1 MPSKTEFYRQMAD
14 HVATQ
19 LTGSW
24 QEWAGFLT
32 TAARLYK
39 YPFHEQLLIY
49 AQRPDATACAE
60 YDLWNEK
67 MGRYVRRG
75 SKGIALVDDSGDRPR
90 LRYVFDISDTGTRE
104 HSRTPWL
111 WQLEERH
118 LDSVQAMLE
127 RTYDVS
133 GDDLAGQLT
142 EVAGK
147 LAEEYWTEHQQDF
160 FYIVDG
166 SFLEEYDE
174 YNIGVQF
181 KAAAT
186 VSITYALMSRCGLE
200 PERYFDHEDFMA
212 IFDFNTPST
221 IGALGTAVS
230 QINQQV
236 LRQIGVTVRNAEREA
251 NQERS
256 KQDEQSHD
264 LYPER
269 RLSDSRPEAEPAA
282 GETPG
287 QVRQDEEN
295 LPEGTS
301 SHPLQPDVA
310 EREAVPAPSGDR
322 RDRPEQTG
330 ADDAPAGEGSGSHRG
345 TESQRS
351 HEVGGADEHLQSS
364 GRRNPD
370 GGAYQQLT
378 LNLFLSEA
386 EQIQSIDEAE
396 NVAHTSSAFSFAQND
411 IDHVLRL
418 GGNTDRQRERVVAAF
433 EKQKTTAEIAE
444 ILKTLYHGGNG
455 LGSVSAW
462 YAEDGIHLSHGKSVR
477 YDRSAQVISWESAA
491 ERIGELLES
500 GQFASN
506 VELAEA
512 AGYERSL
519 LAEKLWHLYHDFSD
533 KARDSGYLSCLSGIQ
548 RTGFPEETA
557 WLTEQLNSPEFRQT
571 LAEEYAAFWTAY
583 QQDREL
589 LRFHYHKPRE
599 IWESLQDLSLPR
611 KSFSSEMQD
620 VPAVKQFITEDEID
634 AAMTG
639 GSGIEGGKGRIFTFF
654 KNPHTDKEKVDFLKS
669 EYGIGGHSHALSG
682 AMGSNEDHDGKG
694 LHYKKDGCPDMHFTW
709 EKVAKR
715 ITGLI
720 QKGRYLTEQEQAQYD
735 KIQAEKALAEE
746 DALQAQQPTPEIWEY
761 NGVKERHSDD
771 IVLYQM
777 GDFFELYGEDAK
789 TAAAELDFHL
799 TTRAIP
805 GGGRVEMCG
814 FPANRLE
821 QVVEHLRDQ
830 HDVTISAVPE
840 GGRERQ
846 EYSMLSIDHEA
857 EQHINAQEAEFGADG
872 TRVFRDMEPEQATPT
887 IRELYEKY
895 KPIVMEAVT
904 QDTRY
909 RNACGHSDYE
919 NAMIECN
926 AAVRRTILDSHD
938 IELIRLFSDVPEF
951 RQWLHREV
959 ADETYPKLHELLRPL
974 SQEDIDSALCAWN
987 GNIESKHAVVRYMKD
1002 HAREKDTAA
1011 WLAQE
1016 YGGSNSLFVVRAG
1029 SPEEMQLPWPKVQ
1042 RRLAQLIQED
1052 RFYTEEEQDRFDN
1065 IDPIAIREAL
1075 EERGIVN
1082 GQVAD
1087 PEKLDNDPFIQRVM
1101 SDAEQ
1106 IAAAE
1111 AEQTSEVSI
1120 SDEEYDAVR
1129 SPIPQRTSY
1138 DPATP
1143 VYAVGDT
1150 VYIEDDAYQITELR
1164 EDTVQLLPTGMVYP
1178 IYRAERKEQFEQLL
1192 RADRRNAY
1200 YTEFLPID
1208 PDKADQDLR
1217 DVLAHGLMDEADKK
1231 QISTLLQSGRS
1242 NSEIAYWLSRAYP
1255 GEIETLNLE
1264 TGDIADYRTTAQ
1276 GMELEVMDAEEK
1288 RLAVLYFRWDE
1299 VAPLL
1304 RGMYARQLDG
1314 FGQEQPQPATESP
1327 TFHSET
1333 VAVYPGDKNNLPYDV
1348 VVERLHIEEPEPPAP
1363 VTEPEK
1369 TFEEVLDEHPVSIP
1383 VNGQWQTFP
1392 NARAAEEAS
1401 YEEYKA
1407 NLRHNAQNF
1416 RITDAHLGEGGPKA
1430 KFQANIEA
1438 IKLLKH
1444 LEETTGQATPEQ
1456 QEILSRYVGWGGLAD
1471 AFDPEKP
1478 AWAAEYAQLKELL
1491 TPEEYAAAR
1500 SSTLNAHYTSPTV
1513 IQAIY
1518 EAVGR
1523 MGFETGNILEP
1534 SCGVGN
1540 FFGMLPEKMRNS
1552 RLYGVELDSISG
1564 RIAKQL
1570 YPKAD
1575 ITVAGFETTD
1585 RRDFYDLAIGNVPFG
1600 QYQVRDKAYDKL
1612 NFSIHNYFF
1621 AKALDQV
1628 RPGGVVAF
1636 VTSRYTMDAKDST
1649 VRRYLAQRA
1658 ELLGAIRLP
1667 NDAFKKNAGAEV
1679 VSDII
1684 FLQKRDR
1691 PLDIVPEWT
1700 QTGQTEDGFAINR
1713 YFLDH
1718 PEMVLGR
1725 QEPES
1730 TAHGMDYTV
1739 NPIEGLELAD
1749 QLHDAVKHIRGT
1761 YQEADLPELGEGE
1774 AIDTSIPADPNV
1786 KNYSYTVV
1794 DGDVY
1799 FRENSR
1805 MVRPDLNAT
1814 AEARV
1819 QGLVGL
1825 RECVQQLI
1833 DLQMDAATPD
1843 SAIRDKQAELNRLY
1857 DSFSAKYGLINDRA
1871 NRLAFADDS
1880 SYYLLCALEV
1890 IDEDGKLERKADM
1903 FTKRTIKPHKAVE
1916 TVDTASEALAVSI
1929 AERACVDMAYMSE
1942 LTGKTSDELAA
1953 ELQGVIFRV
1962 PGQVE
1967 KDGTPHYVTADEYL
1981 SGNVRRKLRQAQR
1994 AAQQDPSFAANVEAL
2009 TAAQP
2014 KDLDASE
2021 IEVRLGATWIDKEY
2035 IQQFMY
2041 ETFDTPFYMQRN
2053 IEVNYT
2059 PFTAEWQI
2067 TGKSSISQNNVAAY
2081 TTYGTSRANAYKIL
2095 EDSLNLRDVRIYDTV
2110 EDADGRERRVLN
2122 AKETTLAAQKQQ
2134 AIRDAF
2140 KDWIWKDPD
2149 RRQALVRQ
2157 YNEEMN
2163 STRPREYDGGHITF
2177 GGMNPAITLRE
2188 HQKNAIAHVL
2198 YGGNTLLA
2206 HEVGAGKTFEMVAAA
2221 MESKRLGLCQKSL
2234 FVVPNHLTEQWAS
2247 EFLRLYPSAN
2257 ILVTTKKDFET
2268 HNRKKFCARIA
2279 TGDYDA
2285 IIMGHSQFE
2294 KIPISRERQER
2305 LLYEQIDEITEGI
2318 AEVQA
2323 SGGERFTVKQLER
2336 TRKSLE
2342 ARLEKL
2348 QAESR
2353 KDDVV
2358 TFEQLGVDRLF
2369 VDEAHNYKNLFLYT
2383 KMRNV
2388 AGLSTS
2394 DAQKSSDMFAKCRY
2408 MDEITGNRGVIFATG
2423 TPVSNSMTELYTMQ
2437 RYLQYDRL
2445 QELNMTHFDCW
2456 ASRFGETVTA
2466 LELAPEG
2473 TGYRARTRFSKFF
2486 NLPELMNLFK
2496 EVADIKTA
2504 DQLNLPTPEVEY
2516 HNIVAQPTEHQQE
2529 MVKALSER
2537 ASEVHRGSVDPS
2549 VDNMLKITS
2558 DGRKLGLDQRIINQL
2573 LPDEPGTKV
2582 NQCVDNIMQ
2591 IWRDGDADKLTQ
2603 LVFCDIST
2611 PQAAPSKKAAKQLDN
2626 PLLHGLEEAIPLD
2639 EPEPAFTIYEDI
2651 RQKLIAQGMPADQI
2665 AFIHEAN
2672 TEVRKKELFSKVRTG
2687 QVRVLLGSTA
2697 KMGAGT
2703 NVQDRL
2709 VALHDLDCPWRPGDL
2724 AQRKGRIERQGN
2736 QNPLV
2741 HVYRYV
2747 TEGTFDAYLWQ
2758 TVENKQKFIS
2768 QIMTSKSPVR
2778 SCDDVDETAL
2788 SFAEIKALCAG
2799 DPRIKERMDL
2809 DVEVAKLKL
2818 MKADHQSKQYRL
2830 EDQLL
2835 KYSPQEIETN
2845 KGYIQGFEVDLET
2858 LVAHPHPADGF
2869 AGMEIRGDVLTDK
2882 ENAGAALLDA
2892 CKEVKTSDPVQI
2904 GSYRG
2909 FIMSVEFEAWKQEYT
2924 LLLKGQM
2931 THRATLGT
2939 DPRGNLTRIDNA
2951 LAQMPQRLEAVKNQ
2965 LENLYQ
2971 QQAAAK
2977 EEVGKPFPFEDDL
2990 RIKSARLV
2998 ELDTLLNIDGKGH
3011 AQPETVAAKS
3021 ARPSVLDSL
3030 KRPVPP
3036 RSPEKKPKQHEE
3048 VR

>member
-295 LPEGTS
+295 LPERTS

-330 ADDAPAGEGSGSHRG
+330 ADDTPAGEGSRSHRG

-351 HEVGGADEHLQSS
+351 HEVGGADEHLQSP
-364 GRRNPD
+364 GRGNPD

-396 NVAHTSSAFSFAQND
+396 NVAHTSSAFSFTQND

-418 GGNTDRQRERVVAAF
+418 GGNTDRQRECVVAAF

-477 YDRSAQVISWESAA
+477 YDRSAQVVSWESAA

-1164 EDTVQLLPTGMVYP
+1164 DDTVQLLPTGMVYP

-1231 QISTLLQSGRS
+1231 QVSTLLQSGRS

-1255 GEIETLNLE
+1255 REIETLDLE

-1276 GMELEVMDAEEK
+1276 GMELEVLDAEEK
-1288 RLAVLYFRWDE
+1288 RLAVLYIRWDE

-1314 FGQEQPQPATESP
+1314 FGQEQPQPSAESP
-1327 TFHSET
+1327 AFHSET

-2835 KYSPQEIETN
+2835 KYFPQEIETN

>member
-1 MPSKTEFYRQMAD
+1 MPTKAEQYAQMAD
-14 HVATQ
+14 QVARQ

-39 YPFHEQLLIY
+39 YPFHEQMMIY

-60 YDLWNEK
+60 YDLWNNR

-118 LDSVQAMLE
+118 IGPLSAMLE
-127 RTYDVS
+127 RNYDVS
-133 GDDLAGQLT
+133 SNDLAQQLAD
-142 EVAGK
+142 VAAK
-147 LAEEYWTEHQQDF
+147 LAEEYWDEHRQDIL
-160 FYIVDG
+160 YIVDG

-174 YNIGVQF
+174 ENIGMQF
-181 KAAAT
+181 KSAAA

-200 PERYFDHEDFMA
+200 PEQYFSHEDFMA
-212 IFDFNTPST
+212 IFDFNTPAT
-221 IGALGTAVS
+221 VGALGTAVS

-236 LRQIGVTVRNAEREA
+236 LRQIGVTIQNYERAKSAERSA
-251 NQERS
+251 THG
-256 KQDEQSHD
+256 EQPD
-264 LYPER
+264 LHEER
-269 RLSDSRPEAEPAA
+269 RLPDPRPEAVRTA
-282 GETPG
+282 GEAPG
-287 QVRQDEEN
+287 QVRQDAQGV
-295 LPEGTS
+295 PERTPA
-301 SHPLQPDVA
+301 HPVQPAAD
-310 EREAVPAPSGDR
+310 EREAVPASSGDR
-322 RDRPEQTG
+322 RDREHPSG
-330 ADDAPAGEGSGSHRG
+330 ADDAPAGGVGGRDG
-345 TESQRS
+345 GAESPRS
-351 HEVGGADEHLQSS
+351 DALGGADEHLQGT
-364 GRRNPD
+364 GRGDSD

-386 EQIQSIDEAE
+386 EQIQQIDEAE
-396 NVAHTSSAFSFAQND
+396 SVKTPSAFSFAQEQPQPEAT
-411 IDHVLRL
+411 DH
-418 GGNTDRQRERVVAAF
+418 EP
-433 EKQKTTAEIAE
+433 
-444 ILKTLYHGGNG
+444 
-455 LGSVSAW
+455 
-462 YAEDGIHLSHGKSVR
+462 
-477 YDRSAQVISWESAA
+477 
-491 ERIGELLES
+491 
-500 GQFASN
+500 
-506 VELAEA
+506 EA
-512 AGYERSL
+512 A
-519 LAEKLWHLYHDFSD
+519 K
-533 KARDSGYLSCLSGIQ
+533 
-548 RTGFPEETA
+548 P
-557 WLTEQLNSPEFRQT
+557 T
-571 LAEEYAAFWTAY
+571 L
-583 QQDREL
+583 REL
-589 LRFHYHKPRE
+589 H
-599 IWESLQDLSLPR
+599 
-611 KSFSSEMQD
+611 
-620 VPAVKQFITEDEID
+620 
-634 AAMTG
+634 
-639 GSGIEGGKGRIFTFF
+639 
-654 KNPHTDKEKVDFLKS
+654 
-669 EYGIGGHSHALSG
+669 
-682 AMGSNEDHDGKG
+682 
-694 LHYKKDGCPDMHFTW
+694 
-709 EKVAKR
+709 
-715 ITGLI
+715 
-720 QKGRYLTEQEQAQYD
+720 EQ
-735 KIQAEKALAEE
+735 
-746 DALQAQQPTPEIWEY
+746 
-761 NGVKERHSDD
+761 
-771 IVLYQM
+771 
-777 GDFFELYGEDAK
+777 
-789 TAAAELDFHL
+789 
-799 TTRAIP
+799 
-805 GGGRVEMCG
+805 
-814 FPANRLE
+814 
-821 QVVEHLRDQ
+821 
-830 HDVTISAVPE
+830 
-840 GGRERQ
+840 
-846 EYSMLSIDHEA
+846 
-857 EQHINAQEAEFGADG
+857 
-872 TRVFRDMEPEQATPT
+872 
-887 IRELYEKY
+887 Y
-895 KPIVMEAVT
+895 KPIVLEAVT
-904 QDTRY
+904 KDTRY
-909 RNACGHSDYE
+909 QNTCGHSDYE
-919 NAMIECN
+919 SAVIEGRS
-926 AAVRRTILDSHD
+926 AIRRAVLASGNK
-938 IELIRLFSDVPEF
+938 ELLHLYSYTPEF
-951 RQWLHREV
+951 RQRLHREV
-959 ADETYPKLHELLRPL
+959 IDETYPKLHELLRPL
-974 SQEDIDSALCAWN
+974 SDNDIDRAIQDWN
-987 GNIESKHAVVRYMKD
+987 GKSESKHAVVRYMKD

-1011 WLAQE
+1011 WLAHE
-1016 YGGSNSLFVVRAG
+1016 FDGGDGKTPFAVRPE
-1029 SPEEMQLPWPKVQ
+1029 SPNGTMLPWPKVQ
-1042 RRLAQLIQED
+1042 RRIAQLIKED
-1052 RFYTEEEQDRFDN
+1052 RFYTQEEQDRFDN

-1075 EERGIVN
+1075 AERGIVN
-1082 GQVAD
+1082 GQVVD
-1087 PEKLDNDPFIQRVM
+1087 PEKLDNDPFIQQVM
-1101 SDAEQ
+1101 ADVERAAGGDEPEAYTSPGGHTYHPGDAIDAFIDDKSPVVRMVLDHVDEDYIWYTMPSVPDQ
-1106 IAAAE
+1106 EPVEMRREIFE
-1111 AEQTSEVSI
+1111 KYLDNGEFLPVPVPDLSGQPITREGDTLTIGSGEPTHEMDITV
-1120 SDEEYDAVR
+1120 SDEEYEAIR
-1129 SPIPQRTSY
+1129 QAIPEKKVY
-1138 DPATP
+1138 DPAAP
-1143 VYAVGDT
+1143 VYHVGDT
-1150 VYIEDDAYQITELR
+1150 VYLDNQEYQITELR
-1164 EDTVQLLPTGMVYP
+1164 EDTVQLIPSGMAYP
-1178 IYRAERKEQFEQLL
+1178 IFRAESRERFETLL
-1192 RADRRNAY
+1192 RADTRNEAIN
-1200 YTEFLPID
+1200 EFLPVN
-1208 PDKADQDLR
+1208 PDTADQDLR
-1217 DVLAHGLMDEADKK
+1217 DVLVHGLIGAPDKAEL
-1231 QISTLLQSGRS
+1231 SELLRTGKS
-1242 NSEIAYWLSRAYP
+1242 NREVALWLSRAYP
-1255 GEIETLNLE
+1255 DIIETMELE
-1264 TGDIADYRTTAQ
+1264 TGDTADYRTIPE
-1276 GMELEVMDAEEK
+1276 GIELEVLDADEK
-1288 RLAVLYFRWDE
+1288 RLAMLYFRWDE

-1304 RGMYARQLDG
+1304 RGLYARQLDG
-1314 FGQEQPQPATESP
+1314 FGQERAEPAITGDTTVEEPIETAKPIEEP
-1327 TFHSET
+1327 TAEAPAFHSET
-1333 VAVYPGDKNNLPYDV
+1333 VAVYPGNKNHLPYDV
-1348 VVERLHIEEPEPPAP
+1348 VVERLHVDQPEPTPP
-1363 VTEPEK
+1363 EPTPDVEPGEK
-1369 TFEEVLDEHPVSIP
+1369 PEHPVAIP
-1383 VNGQWQTFP
+1383 VNGEWQTFP
-1392 NARAAEEAS
+1392 NQRTAEQAA
-1401 YEEYKA
+1401 YQEYRD
-1407 NLRHNAQNF
+1407 NLRRNAQNF
-1416 RITDAHLGEGGPKA
+1416 HITDDHLGEGGPKA
-1430 KFQANIEA
+1430 KYQANVAA
-1438 IKLLKH
+1438 IKLLKY

-1456 QEILSRYVGWGGLAD
+1456 QEVLSRYVGWGGVAD
-1471 AFDPEKP
+1471 AFDPSKT
-1478 AWAAEYAQLKELL
+1478 AWAKEYAELKELL
-1491 TPEEYAAAR
+1491 TPEEYEAAR
-1500 SSTLNAHYTSPTV
+1500 ASTLNAHYTSPTV
-1513 IQAIY
+1513 IRAIY
-1518 EAVGR
+1518 DAVEQ
-1523 MGFETGNILEP
+1523 MGFRTGNILEP

-1540 FFGMLPEKMRNS
+1540 FFGMLPESMAGS

-1564 RIAKQL
+1564 HIAKQL

-1600 QYQVRDKAYDKL
+1600 QYQVNDKAYNKL
-1612 NFSIHNYFF
+1612 GFNIHNYFF
-1621 AKALDQV
+1621 AKSLDQV

-1667 NDAFKKNAGAEV
+1667 NNAFRANAGTDV
-1679 VSDII
+1679 VSDIL

-1691 PLDIVPEWT
+1691 PLDIAPDWT
-1700 QTGQTEDGFAINR
+1700 QTGRTEEGFTVNQ

-1739 NPIEGLELAD
+1739 NPIEGMELAD
-1749 QLHDAVKHIRGT
+1749 QLHNAVQHIHGT
-1761 YQEADLPELGEGE
+1761 YQEAALPELGEGE
-1774 AIDTSIPADPNV
+1774 DIDDSLPADPDV

-1794 DGDVY
+1794 DGAVY

-1819 QGLVGL
+1819 KGLVGL
-1825 RECVQQLI
+1825 RDCVQQLI
-1833 DLQMDAATPD
+1833 DLEMDAAAPD
-1843 SAIRDKQAELNRLY
+1843 ADIRAQMAELNRRY
-1857 DSFSAKYGLINDRA
+1857 DDFSAKYGLINDRA

-1890 IDEDGKLERKADM
+1890 LDEDGRLERKADM
-1903 FTKRTIKPHKAVE
+1903 FTKRTIKPHEAVT

-1929 AERACVDMAYMSE
+1929 SEKACVDMAYME
-1942 LTGKTSDELAA
+1942 QLTGKTGEELADELR
-1953 ELQGVIFRV
+1953 GVIFRV
-1962 PGQVE
+1962 PGQTE
-1967 KDGTPHYVTADEYL
+1967 PDGTPHYVTADEYL

-1994 AAQQDPSFAANVEAL
+1994 AAEQDPAFAVNVEAL

-2041 ETFDTPFYMQRN
+2041 ETFDTPFYLQRS
-2053 IEVNYT
+2053 IEVHYSA
-2059 PFTAEWQI
+2059 FTAEWQI
-2067 TGKSSISQNNVAAY
+2067 SGKNAVGQRDVAAY
-2081 TTYGTSRANAYKIL
+2081 TTYGTGRANAYKIL

-2110 EDADGRERRVLN
+2110 EDADGKERRVLN

-2134 AIRDAF
+2134 AIREAF
-2140 KDWIWKDPD
+2140 KDWIWRDPE

-2163 STRPREYDGGHITF
+2163 ATRPREYDGSHIVF
-2177 GGMNPAITLRE
+2177 GGMNPSITLRE

-2206 HEVGAGKTFEMVAAA
+2206 HEVGAGKTFEMVGAA
-2221 MESKRLGLCQKSL
+2221 MEAKRLGLCQKSL

-2257 ILVTTKKDFET
+2257 ILVTTKKDFEK

-2294 KIPISRERQER
+2294 KIPISKERQER
-2305 LLYEQIDEITEGI
+2305 LLHEQIWEITEGI
-2318 AEVQA
+2318 SEVEA

-2336 TRKSLE
+2336 TKKSLE

-2348 QAESR
+2348 QAEGR

-2388 AGLSTS
+2388 AGLSTT

-2408 MDEITGNRGVIFATG
+2408 MDEITGSRGVIFATG

-2445 QELNMTHFDCW
+2445 QELGMAHFDCW

-2504 DQLNLPTPEVEY
+2504 DQLHLPTPQVEY
-2516 HNIVAQPTEHQQE
+2516 HNVVAQPTDIQKE

-2558 DGRKLGLDQRIINQL
+2558 DGRKLGLDQRIINQM

-2591 IWRDGDADKLTQ
+2591 IWRDGQADKLTQ

-2611 PQAAPSKKAAKQLDN
+2611 PQAKPAKKVAKALDN
-2626 PLLHGLEEAIPLD
+2626 PTLHALEDAVPLD
-2639 EPEPAFTIYEDI
+2639 EPEPAFTVYEDI
-2651 RQKLIAQGMPADQI
+2651 RQKLIAKGMPAEQI

-2687 QVRVLLGSTA
+2687 QVRVLLGSTQ

-2736 QNPLV
+2736 QNETV
-2741 HVYRYV
+2741 HVFRYV

-2809 DVEVAKLKL
+2809 DVDVSRLKL
-2818 MKADHQSKQYRL
+2818 LKADHQSKQYRL

-2835 KYSPQEIETN
+2835 KTFPEEIEKN
-2845 KGYIQGFEVDLET
+2845 KGFIAGLEADMAT
-2858 LVAHPHPADGF
+2858 LAAHPHPEDGF
-2869 AGMEIRGDVLTDK
+2869 AGMEVRGDTLTDK

-2892 CKEVKTSDPVQI
+2892 CKEVKGADPVPV

-2909 FIMSVEFEAWKQEYT
+2909 FTMSVSFDAFRQEYM

-2951 LAQMPQRLEAVKNQ
+2951 LSQMPQRLEAVKNQ
-2965 LENLYQ
+2965 LDNLYQ

-2977 EEVGKPFPFEDDL
+2977 AEVGKPFPQEQEL
-2990 RIKSARLV
+2990 RDKSARLA
-2998 ELDTLLNIDGKGH
+2998 ELDVLLNMDGRGRP
-3011 AQPETVAAKS
+3011 APEAVLAKS
-3021 ARPSVLDSL
+3021 SRPSVLEGL

-3036 RSPEKKPKQHEE
+3036 RCPEKKPKHHEE

>member
-287 QVRQDEEN
+287 QVRKDEEN
-295 LPEGTS
+295 LPERTS

-351 HEVGGADEHLQSS
+351 HEVGGADEQLQSP
-364 GRRNPD
+364 GRGNPD

-477 YDRSAQVISWESAA
+477 YDRSAKVISWESAA
-491 ERIGELLES
+491 ERIGELVES

-1164 EDTVQLLPTGMVYP
+1164 DDTVQLLPTGMVYP

-1231 QISTLLQSGRS
+1231 QVSTLLQSGRS

-1255 GEIETLNLE
+1255 REIETLDLE

-1276 GMELEVMDAEEK
+1276 GMELEVLDAEEK
-1288 RLAVLYFRWDE
+1288 RLAVLYIRWDE

-1314 FGQEQPQPATESP
+1314 FGQEQPQPSAESP
-1327 TFHSET
+1327 AFHSET

>member
-1 MPSKTEFYRQMAD
+1 MPSKAEFYRQMAEQ
-14 HVATQ
+14 VSTR
-19 LTGSW
+19 LVGSW
-24 QEWAGFLT
+24 QEWTAFLS

-39 YPFHEQLLIY
+39 YPFHEQMMIY

-75 SKGIALVDDSGDRPR
+75 SKGIALVDDSGDKPR

-111 WQLEERH
+111 WQLEEQH
-118 LDSVQAMLE
+118 IGPVSAMLE
-127 RTYDVS
+127 RSYGVA
-133 GDDLAGQLT
+133 GDDLAQQLT
-142 EVAGK
+142 DVAGK
-147 LAEEYWTEHQQDF
+147 LASEYWDEHQQDF
-160 FYIVDG
+160 RYIVDG
-166 SFLEEYDE
+166 SFLEEYDDL
-174 YNIGVQF
+174 NIEVQF

-186 VSITYALMSRCGLE
+186 VSIAYALMSRCGLDTE
-200 PERYFDHEDFMA
+200 QYFQHEDFMP
-212 IFDFNTPST
+212 IFDFNTPAT
-221 IGALGTAVS
+221 VGALSAAVS
-230 QINQQV
+230 QMNQQV
-236 LRQIGVTVRNAEREA
+236 LRQIGVTIQNYEREHIAER
-251 NQERS
+251 S
-256 KQDEQSHD
+256 ISHGEQPD
-264 LYPER
+264 LHEER
-269 RLSDSRPEAEPAA
+269 RLPDSQPEPERAAE
-282 GETPG
+282 ETPG
-287 QVRQDEEN
+287 QVRQDAESV
-295 LPEGTS
+295 PEGT
-301 SHPLQPDVA
+301 PAPDLQSAAAD
-310 EREAVPAPSGDR
+310 REAVLAPAGDR
-322 RDRPEQTG
+322 RDGEQPSG
-330 ADDAPAGEGSGSHRG
+330 ADDAPTGG
-345 TESQRS
+345 
-351 HEVGGADEHLQSS
+351 VGGRDGGAESPRSDALGGPDEHLQGP
-364 GRRNPD
+364 GRGDSD

-386 EQIQSIDEAE
+386 EQIQRIDEAE
-396 NVAHTSSAFSFAQND
+396 NVKTSSAFSF
-411 IDHVLRL
+411 
-418 GGNTDRQRERVVAAF
+418 T
-433 EKQKTTAEIAE
+433 
-444 ILKTLYHGGNG
+444 
-455 LGSVSAW
+455 
-462 YAEDGIHLSHGKSVR
+462 
-477 YDRSAQVISWESAA
+477 
-491 ERIGELLES
+491 
-500 GQFASN
+500 
-506 VELAEA
+506 
-512 AGYERSL
+512 
-519 LAEKLWHLYHDFSD
+519 
-533 KARDSGYLSCLSGIQ
+533 
-548 RTGFPEETA
+548 
-557 WLTEQLNSPEFRQT
+557 
-571 LAEEYAAFWTAY
+571 
-583 QQDREL
+583 
-589 LRFHYHKPRE
+589 
-599 IWESLQDLSLPR
+599 
-611 KSFSSEMQD
+611 
-620 VPAVKQFITEDEID
+620 
-634 AAMTG
+634 
-639 GSGIEGGKGRIFTFF
+639 
-654 KNPHTDKEKVDFLKS
+654 
-669 EYGIGGHSHALSG
+669 
-682 AMGSNEDHDGKG
+682 
-694 LHYKKDGCPDMHFTW
+694 
-709 EKVAKR
+709 
-715 ITGLI
+715 
-720 QKGRYLTEQEQAQYD
+720 QEQP
-735 KIQAEKALAEE
+735 
-746 DALQAQQPTPEIWEY
+746 QPE
-761 NGVKERHSDD
+761 V
-771 IVLYQM
+771 
-777 GDFFELYGEDAK
+777 A
-789 TAAAELDFHL
+789 
-799 TTRAIP
+799 
-805 GGGRVEMCG
+805 
-814 FPANRLE
+814 
-821 QVVEHLRDQ
+821 
-830 HDVTISAVPE
+830 
-840 GGRERQ
+840 
-846 EYSMLSIDHEA
+846 DHEA
-857 EQHINAQEAEFGADG
+857 EAAK
-872 TRVFRDMEPEQATPT
+872 PT
-887 IRELYEKY
+887 LRELHEQY
-895 KPIVMEAVT
+895 KPIVLEAVT
-904 QDTRY
+904 QDIRY

-919 NAMIECN
+919 NAVIEGN
-926 AAVRRTILDSHD
+926 AAIRRVVLGSGNMG
-938 IELIRLFSDVPEF
+938 LLRLYSDTPEF
-951 RQWLHREV
+951 RQRLHREV
-959 ADETYPKLHELLRPL
+959 IDETYPKLHELLRPL
-974 SQEDIDSALCAWN
+974 SDNDIDRAIQEWN
-987 GNIESKHAVVRYMKD
+987 GKIESKHAVVRYMKD

-1011 WLAQE
+1011 WLAHE
-1016 YGGSNSLFVVRAG
+1016 FDGSDGKTSFAVRPE
-1029 SPEEMQLPWPKVQ
+1029 SPEGTALPWPKVQ
-1042 RRLAQLIQED
+1042 RRIAQLIKED
-1052 RFYTEEEQDRFDN
+1052 RFYTEAEQDRFDN

-1075 EERGIVN
+1075 AERGIVN
-1082 GQVAD
+1082 GELVD
-1087 PEKLDNDPFIQRVM
+1087 EEKLDNDPFIQRVM
-1101 SDAEQ
+1101 ADVEQ
-1106 IAAAE
+1106 IAAEEQEQSNQPLSDAE
-1111 AEQTSEVSI
+1111 YARKNLIPGETTFALDGRTFQI
-1120 SDEEYDAVR
+1120 SKLEPDIGRVELQDVTFAN
-1129 SPIPQRTSY
+1129 
-1138 DPATP
+1138 
-1143 VYAVGDT
+1143 AVGF
-1150 VYIEDDAYQITELR
+1150 
-1164 EDTVQLLPTGMVYP
+1164 P
-1178 IYRAERKEQFEQLL
+1178 IFRVEPISVIRQHLEQ
-1192 RADRRNAY
+1192 
-1200 YTEFLPID
+1200 
-1208 PDKADQDLR
+1208 
-1217 DVLAHGLMDEADKK
+1217 
-1231 QISTLLQSGRS
+1231 
-1242 NSEIAYWLSRAYP
+1242 
-1255 GEIETLNLE
+1255 
-1264 TGDIADYRTTAQ
+1264 
-1276 GMELEVMDAEEK
+1276 
-1288 RLAVLYFRWDE
+1288 
-1299 VAPLL
+1299 
-1304 RGMYARQLDG
+1304 
-1314 FGQEQPQPATESP
+1314 
-1327 TFHSET
+1327 
-1333 VAVYPGDKNNLPYDV
+1333 
-1348 VVERLHIEEPEPPAP
+1348 EPEPPTPAAQ
-1363 VTEPEK
+1363 PEK
-1369 TFEEVLDEHPVSIP
+1369 TLDEVLDEHPVSIQ
-1383 VNGQWQTFP
+1383 VNGEWQTFP
-1392 NARAAEEAS
+1392 NVKAAEKAS

-1407 NLRHNAQNF
+1407 NLRRTAENF
-1416 RITDAHLGEGGPKA
+1416 HITDDHLGEGGPKA
-1430 KFQANIEA
+1430 KFQANVEA
-1438 IKLLKH
+1438 IKLLKY
-1444 LEETTGQATPEQ
+1444 LEESTGQATPEQ
-1456 QEILSRYVGWGGLAD
+1456 QKILSRYVGWGGLAD
-1471 AFDPEKP
+1471 AFDPDKESWSK
-1478 AWAAEYAQLKELL
+1478 EYAQLKELL

-1500 SSTLNAHYTSPTV
+1500 GSTLNAHYTSPTV
-1513 IQAIY
+1513 IKAIY
-1518 EAVGR
+1518 EAVDR

-1540 FFGMLPEKMRNS
+1540 FFGMLPEEMRNS

-1564 RIAKQL
+1564 RIAQQL

-1585 RRDFYDLAIGNVPFG
+1585 RRDFYDLAVGNVPFG

-1700 QTGQTEDGFAINR
+1700 QTGQIEDGFAINR

-1749 QLHDAVKHIRGT
+1749 QLHDAVKYIRGT
-1761 YQEADLPELGEGE
+1761 YQEAELPELGEGE

-1799 FRENSR
+1799 YRENSR

-1819 QGLVGL
+1819 NGLVGL

-1843 SAIRDKQAELNRLY
+1843 SAIQDKQAELNRLY

-1903 FTKRTIKPHKAVE
+1903 FTKRTIKPHKAVD

-1929 AERACVDMAYMSE
+1929 SEKACVDMAYMAE
-1942 LTGKTSDELAA
+1942 LTGKTGDELAA

-1962 PGQVE
+1962 PGQLE

-1994 AAQQDPSFAANVEAL
+1994 AAQQDPSFAVNVEAL

-2041 ETFDTPFYMQRN
+2041 ETFDTPFYLQRN
-2053 IEVNYT
+2053 IEVNYSS
-2059 PFTAEWQI
+2059 FTAEWQI
-2067 TGKSSISQNNVAAY
+2067 TGKSSVSQNNVAAY

-2095 EDSLNLRDVRIYDTV
+2095 EDSLNLRDVRIYDTI
-2110 EDADGRERRVLN
+2110 EDADGKERRVLN

-2177 GGMNPAITLRE
+2177 GGMNPAITLLK

-2305 LLYEQIDEITEGI
+2305 LLQEQIDEITEGI
-2318 AEVQA
+2318 AEVKY

-2336 TRKSLE
+2336 TKKSLE

-2408 MDEITGNRGVIFATG
+2408 MDELTGNRGVIFATG

-2486 NLPELMNLFK
+2486 NLPELMNLFR

-2516 HNIVAQPTEHQQE
+2516 HNIVAQPTEHQKE
-2529 MVKALSER
+2529 MVQVLSER
-2537 ASEVHRGSVDPS
+2537 ASRVHSGSVDPS
-2549 VDNMLKITS
+2549 EDNMLKITG

-2582 NQCVDNIMQ
+2582 NQCVGNIMQ
-2591 IWRDGDADKLTQ
+2591 IWRDGEADKLTQ

-2626 PLLHGLEEAIPLD
+2626 PTLHALEQAVPLD

-2651 RQKLIAQGMPADQI
+2651 RQKLIAQGMPAEQI
-2665 AFIHEAN
+2665 AFIHEAK
-2672 TEVRKKELFSKVRTG
+2672 TEVQKKELFSKVRTG
-2687 QVRVLLGSTA
+2687 QVRVLLGSTS

-2778 SCDDVDETAL
+2778 ACDDVDETAL

-2809 DVEVAKLKL
+2809 DVEVARLKL

-2835 KYSPQEIETN
+2835 KYFPQEIETN
-2845 KGYIQGFEVDLET
+2845 KGFIKGFEADLET
-2858 LVAHPHPADGF
+2858 LAAHPHPEDGF

-2892 CKEVKTSDPVQI
+2892 CKEVKGSEPVQI

-2909 FIMSVEFEAWKQEYT
+2909 FTMSVEFSAWKQEYT

-2931 THRATLGT
+2931 THRASLGT

-2965 LENLYQ
+2965 LDNLYQ

-2977 EEVGKPFPFEDDL
+2977 EEIGKPFPFEDDL
-2990 RIKSARLV
+2990 RVKSARLV

-3011 AQPETVAAKS
+3011 AQPETVVAKS